1 MRNLHIA
8 VIFVSLFIML
18 SAAPC
23 VAQSGSTEDGSEHT
37 QSAPLTGSA
46 EDFERAQFDDPTHID
61 NRWLPL
67 TPGTQLVLEGSAIP
81 DEGGRQTRRVVTTVT
96 DLSKVID
103 GVRTL
108 VIWERDFTAGQ
119 LSEPELAFFAQDNA
133 GNVWLVGEYPEEYE
147 DGKFDKAPAWISG
160 QEGARAG
167 IAMPANPQLGT
178 PDYAQGFAPP
188 PADFTD
194 RARVYKT
201 DQKTCTPVECYENV
215 LVTEEFNPDEPGAFQ
230 LKYYAS
236 GVGNVRVGWRGP
248 KEEEKETL
256 ELVELNH
263 LSPEAMAQVR
273 SEALKMDGRAY
284 ERSEVYRE
292 TPPAEHTLRV
302 EVNAGGSASASAS
315 VSATASASATPSP
328 IASPSASATASAS
341 IEKLPDSGGVSTW
354 VAMAAALALVGCG
367 IGVVAVVRRSFP

>member
-1 MRNLHIA
+1 MRKLHIA
-8 VIFVSLFIML
+8 VVLLSLLIVL
-18 SAAPC
+18 LAAAC
-23 VAQSGSTEDGSEHT
+23 GAQSGSTEGGSEKT
-37 QSAPLTGSA
+37 KTAPLTGSA
-46 EDFERAQFDDPTHID
+46 EDFDRARFDDPTHID

-67 TPGTQLVLEGSAIP
+67 KPGTQLILEGSAIV
-81 DEGGRQTRRVVTTVT
+81 DEEGRQTRRVVTTVT

-119 LSEPELAFFAQDNA
+119 LSEPELAFFAQDNT

-147 DGKFDKAPAWISG
+147 NGKFDKAPAWISG
-160 QEGARAG
+160 QKGARAG
-167 IAMPANPQLGT
+167 IAMLAEPRQGV

-194 RARVYKT
+194 RARVYKM

-230 LKYYAS
+230 LKYYAP

-263 LSPEAMAQVR
+263 LDPEALAKVR
-273 SEALKMDGRAY
+273 SKALAMDERAY
-284 ERSEVYRE
+284 ERSSEVYRQ
-292 TPPAEHTLRV
+292 TPPAGHTLRV
-302 EVNAGGSASASAS
+302 RE
-315 VSATASASATPSP
+315 
-328 IASPSASATASAS
+328 
-341 IEKLPDSGGVSTW
+341 
-354 VAMAAALALVGCG
+354 
-367 IGVVAVVRRSFP
+367 

>member
-1 MRNLHIA
+1 MVNRLA
-8 VIFVSLFIML
+8 VLALAVVLTTLLATL
-18 SAAPC
+18 SARTQ
-23 VAQSGSTEDGSEHT
+23 AQ
-37 QSAPLTGSA
+37 PLTGSA
-46 EDFERAQFDDPTHID
+46 KDFERAQFDDPTHID

-67 TPGTQLVLEGSAIP
+67 TPGTQLVYEGSAIP
-81 DEGGRQTRRVVTTVT
+81 DEGSRQPRRVVTTVT

-160 QEGARAG
+160 QRGARAG
-167 IAMPANPQLGT
+167 IAMPAEPRQGM

-201 DQKTCTPVECYENV
+201 DQQTCTPVECYENV

-236 GVGNVRVGWRGP
+236 GVGNVRVGWRGE

-263 LSPEAMAQVR
+263 LDPEALAQVR
-273 SEALKMDGRAY
+273 REALEMDGRAY
-284 ERSEVYRE
+284 ERSSEVYRE

-302 EVNAGGSASASAS
+302 EDSAGSSASASAT
-315 VSATASASATPSP
+315 VSASSTPSSIASPTASSSASATS
-328 IASPSASATASAS
+328 SAS
-341 IEKLPDSGGVSTW
+341 ILPASGGVGTW
-354 VAMAAALALVGCG
+354 VGMVAALALMGCG
-367 IGVVAVVRRSFP
+367 IGALALVRRSFS

>member
-1 MRNLHIA
+1 MVNRLA
-8 VIFVSLFIML
+8 VLVLAVVLTSLLATL
-18 SAAPC
+18 SARTQ
-23 VAQSGSTEDGSEHT
+23 AQ
-37 QSAPLTGSA
+37 PLTGSA

-67 TPGTQLVLEGSAIP
+67 KPGTQLVYEGSAIP
-81 DEGGRQTRRVVTTVT
+81 DEGARQTRRVVTTVT

-108 VIWERDFTAGQ
+108 VIWERDFTAGE

-147 DGKFDKAPAWISG
+147 DGQFDKAPAWISG
-160 QEGARAG
+160 QKGARAG
-167 IAMPANPQLGT
+167 IAMPANPQLGM
-178 PDYAQGFAPP
+178 PDYAQGYAPP

-201 DQKTCTPVECYENV
+201 HQQTCTPVECYENV
-215 LVTEEFNPDEPGAFQ
+215 LVTEEFNPPEPGAFQ
-230 LKYYAS
+230 LKYYAQ

-263 LSPEAMAQVR
+263 LDPEALAQVR
-273 SEALKMDGRAY
+273 NEALQMDERAY
-284 ERSEVYRE
+284 ERSSEVYSE
-292 TPPAEHTLRV
+292 TPPAEHTLLV
-302 EVNAGGSASASAS
+302 EDSAGGSASASTTANA
-315 VSATASASATPSP
+315 SATASSMASPSASA
-328 IASPSASATASAS
+328 SASATASAS
-341 IEKLPDSGGVSTW
+341 MEELPDSGGVGSW
-354 VAMAAALALVGCG
+354 VAMAAALALMGCG
-367 IGVVAVVRRSFP
+367 IGALALVRRSFS

>member
-1 MRNLHIA
+1 MRKLHIA
-8 VIFVSLFIML
+8 VIFISLLAMFL
-18 SAAPC
+18 AAAC
-23 VAQSGSTEDGSEHT
+23 GT
-37 QSAPLTGSA
+37 QSANQSAQNGSERPQAEPLTGSA
-46 EDFERAQFDDPTHID
+46 KDFDGAKFDDPTHID
-61 NRWLPL
+61 NKWLPL
-67 TPGTQLVLEGSAIP
+67 KPGTQLVYEGSAIP
-81 DEGGRQTRRVVTTVT
+81 DEGGRQSRRVVTTVT

-147 DGKFDKAPAWISG
+147 NGEFDKAPAWISG
-160 QEGARAG
+160 QKDARAG
-167 IAMPANPQLGT
+167 IAMLAEPRQGSPE
-178 PDYAQGFAPP
+178 YAQGFAPP

-215 LVTEEFNPDEPGAFQ
+215 LVTEEFNPPEPGAFQ

-263 LSPEAMAQVR
+263 LDPEALAKVR
-273 SEALKMDGRAY
+273 REALQMDGRAY
-284 ERSEVYRE
+284 ERSSEVYRE
-292 TPPAEHTLRV
+292 TPKAEHTLRV
-302 EVNAGGSASASAS
+302 GQ
-315 VSATASASATPSP
+315 
-328 IASPSASATASAS
+328 
-341 IEKLPDSGGVSTW
+341 
-354 VAMAAALALVGCG
+354 
-367 IGVVAVVRRSFP
+367 

>member
-1 MRNLHIA
+1 MRKLHVA
-8 VIFVSLFIML
+8 AIFISLLIML
-18 SAAPC
+18 SAAAC
-23 VAQSGSTEDGSEHT
+23 GAQSGSTEDGSEKT
-37 QSAPLTGSA
+37 KTAPLTGSA
-46 EDFERAQFDDPTHID
+46 EDFDRAKFDDPTHID

-67 TPGTQLVLEGSAIP
+67 APGTQLVYEGSAI
-81 DEGGRQTRRVVTTVT
+81 DDGERISRRVVTTVT

-133 GNVWLVGEYPEEYE
+133 GNVWLVGEYPEEYDE
-147 DGKFDKAPAWISG
+147 GKFDKAPAWISG
-160 QEGARAG
+160 QKGARAG
-167 IAMPANPQLGT
+167 IAMLANPQLDT
-178 PDYAQGFAPP
+178 PEYAQGFAPP
-188 PADFTD
+188 PVDFTD
-194 RARVYKT
+194 RARVYKMG
-201 DQKTCTPVECYENV
+201 QKTCVPVDCYKNV

-263 LSPEAMAQVR
+263 LSPEALAKVR
-273 SEALKMDGRAY
+273 REALEMDGRAY
-284 ERSEVYRE
+284 ERSSEVYRE

-302 EVNAGGSASASAS
+302 GQ
-315 VSATASASATPSP
+315 
-328 IASPSASATASAS
+328 
-341 IEKLPDSGGVSTW
+341 
-354 VAMAAALALVGCG
+354 
-367 IGVVAVVRRSFP
+367 